1 MSNTDNYDFAKSMA
15 SQDPSKYTPY
25 VDKQSNLYIN
35 DINSGVYSSGQTLV
49 QFDLS
54 SLYNSSRWV
63 NTDDMFLTIPLTLVS
78 CKSVAG
84 SAPAVVPPTA
94 GWALACL
101 KSGYHNLIHQ
111 ADLQVDGRTIA
122 DTQPFLGTMLNV
134 KFLSEMSQDD
144 MKSTGTSLGFSDV
157 IDNHQSVVWNGT
169 TATANGTGLTNN
181 LIWNSTGTSSNS
193 FQGSAPTAT
202 GNQNQGC
209 INEAVSRR
217 VARVVDTSKAGFN
230 KIIGNLVSG
239 DQMRQDFKPTY
250 QVLGTNYGVVYDTAV
265 IRLKDLFDCM
275 NNIGLVKRFN
285 GILRL
290 YVNTGSLYV
299 GCQGNNLVPN
309 YSFSSNNTNFQNVC
323 PVMINNLNAVSAD
336 GGIAASQTQVSVGLF
351 IGKALQ
357 TNLNGVNLGSSNASH
372 PMNAC
377 RCYYSSITL
386 TPQRALEYE
395 TSNRAKQVVY
405 RNMYFN
411 QYNAIGNG
419 ASWSQMV
426 QSGITNP
433 YAVIIIP
440 YISSTA
446 TGMSGAQFQSPFDT
460 APATGSP
467 CILQN
472 LSVSLGGVQQLTNPL
487 YYGYETYLTQFSSAE
502 AMTSGDFG
510 VNTGLVNQAWW
521 ESNRIY
527 YVNLSRGTPAD
538 KLTPRNLNI
547 SFSNQSLVPID
558 VQIFT
563 IYLDELTIDVASANK
578 KHFNIILIQLMII

>member
-1 MSNTDNYDFAKSMA
+1 
-15 SQDPSKYTPY
+15 
-25 VDKQSNLYIN
+25 
-35 DINSGVYSSGQTLV
+35 
-49 QFDLS
+49 
-54 SLYNSSRWV
+54 
-63 NTDDMFLTIPLTLVS
+63 
-78 CKSVAG
+78 
-84 SAPAVVPPTA
+84 
-94 GWALACL
+94 
-101 KSGYHNLIHQ
+101 
-111 ADLQVDGRTIA
+111 
-122 DTQPFLGTMLNV
+122 
-134 KFLSEMSQDD
+134 MSQDD
-144 MKSTGTSLGFSDV
+144 LKSTGTSLGFSDV
-157 IDNHQSVVWNGT
+157 LDNHQSVVWNSLFGVG
-169 TATANGTGLTNN
+169 TANANGNGLANNNIWGSATLPAGATQLYAPVGTG
-181 LIWNSTGTSSNS
+181 
-193 FQGSAPTAT
+193 A
-202 GNQNQGC
+202 QNQGC

-217 VARVVDTSKAGFN
+217 VARVADVSKAGFN
-230 KIIGNLVSG
+230 KIVGTLVSG

-250 QVLGTNYGVVYDTAV
+250 QVVGTNYGVVYDTA
-265 IRLKDLFDCM
+265 ILRLKDVFDCM

-336 GGIAASQTQVSVGLF
+336 GGIAAAQTQVSVGLF

-357 TNLNGVNLGSSNASH
+357 TNLNGVNLGASNASH

-419 ASWSQMV
+419 SSWSQMV

-460 APATGSP
+460 APATSSP

-510 VNTGLVNQAWW
+510 VNTGLVNQSWW
-521 ESNRIY
+521 ESNRVY
-527 YVNLSRGTPAD
+527 YVNLARGTPAD

-563 IYLDELTIDVASANK
+563 IYLDELTIDVASGVLTK
-578 KHFNIILIQLMII
+578 K